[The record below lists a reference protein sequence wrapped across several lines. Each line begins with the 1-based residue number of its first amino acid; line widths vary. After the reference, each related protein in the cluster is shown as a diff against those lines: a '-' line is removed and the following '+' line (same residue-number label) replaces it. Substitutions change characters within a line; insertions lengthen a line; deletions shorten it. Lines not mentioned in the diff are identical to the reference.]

1 MGLVKLKEPM
11 HSTQTKSVRVKE
23 KKFYLLVTIVA
34 TLQEVRINVYFI
46 LISKSG
52 SYVLSYR
59 SIYSWVNT
67 VGYFSNVLIETL
79 FTNKLKTV
87 FCKTAH
93 PKTKSPQ

>member
-11 HSTQTKSVRVKE
+11 DSTQTQSVRVQE
-23 KKFYLLVTIVA
+23 KNIFYLLVPIVA

-52 SYVLSYR
+52 SYVLSYG

-67 VGYFSNVLIETL
+67 VGYFNVLIGTL

-87 FCKTAH
+87 AKTAH
-93 PKTKSPQ
+93 PKN

>member
-1 MGLVKLKEPM
+1 MD
-11 HSTQTKSVRVKE
+11 STQTQSVRVQE
-23 KKFYLLVTIVA
+23 KNIFYLLVPIVA

-52 SYVLSYR
+52 SYVLSYG

-67 VGYFSNVLIETL
+67 VGYFSNVLIGTL

-87 FCKTAH
+87 AKTAH
-93 PKTKSPQ
+93 PKN